1 MNFLTA
7 FNKEFLEQRRTRK
20 FLIALVVLVLFGMTS
35 PLMAKMTPQ
44 IMTMVPGGE
53 AFVGMIPEPTINDAV
68 AQYIKNITQ
77 FGILLGLVFSMGSM
91 TVEKDKGT
99 AAMIL
104 SKPMPR
110 GSFLLAKFASL
121 ALTFIIAVVIAGVAA
136 YYYTYFL
143 FGQMNVLNWLT
154 LNGLIVLYILVY
166 IAITL
171 LYSTLTRTQYVA
183 IGLSFGTLI
192 FLGILGSLPGFGI
205 NLPDALISNAS
216 LLMSGYPVTNWTG
229 LWVSLGIIV
238 VSITTAW
245 LVFRKQ
251 EL

>member
-53 AFVGMIPEPTINDAV
+53 AFVGLIPEPTINDAV

-77 FGILLGLVFSMGSM
+77 FGILLALVFSMGSM

-143 FGQMNVLNWLT
+143 FGQMNLLNWLT

>member
-7 FNKEFLEQRRTRK
+7 LNKEFLEQRRTRK
-20 FLIALVVLVLFGMTS
+20 FLIAMVVLVLFGMTS
-35 PLMAKMTPQ
+35 PLLAKMTPQ
-44 IMTMVPGGE
+44 MMTLVPGGE
-53 AFVGMIPEPTINDAV
+53 AFVGLIPEPTINDAV
-68 AQYIKNITQ
+68 AQYVKNIAQ
-77 FGILLGLVFSMGSM
+77 FGVLLALVFSMGAVV
-91 TVEKDKGT
+91 VEKDKGT

-121 ALTFIIAVVIAGVAA
+121 ALTFTIAVAVAGVAA

-143 FGQMNVLNWLT
+143 FGSLNILNWLA
-154 LNGLIVLYILVY
+154 LNGLVILYLLVY
-166 IAITL
+166 VAITL

-192 FLGILGSLPGFGI
+192 LLGILGSLPGFGI

-216 LLMSGYPVTNWTG
+216 LLMAGYPVTNWTG
-229 LWVSLGIIV
+229 LWVSLGLIVISII
-238 VSITTAW
+238 TAW

>member
-1 MNFLTA
+1 MNFITA

-53 AFVGMIPEPTINDAV
+53 AFVGLIPEPTINDAV

-77 FGILLGLVFSMGSM
+77 FGILLALVFSMGSM